1 MKFLKLFEPLKIKNV
16 EIRNRN
22 HLVLPAM
29 ALNFTLKG
37 D

>member
-1 MKFLKLFEPLKIKNV
+1 MKFVKLLEPLKIKNV
-16 EIRNRN
+16 EIRNR
-22 HLVLPAM
+22 LILPAL